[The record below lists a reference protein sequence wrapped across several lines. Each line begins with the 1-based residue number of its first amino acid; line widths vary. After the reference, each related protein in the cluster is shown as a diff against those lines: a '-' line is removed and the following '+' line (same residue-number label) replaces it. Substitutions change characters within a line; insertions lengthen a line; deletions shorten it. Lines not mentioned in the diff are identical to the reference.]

1 MKHPSFIMQTILA
14 VFLCAF
20 AWSCKS
26 AKTAETTNTE
36 SGRNTVVQA
45 QWRSAQSLSVC
56 SLKRL
61 TALSFDSCALYFPP
75 TRYTGEHG
83 DTSPPLPDVSSLKG
97 KAPDKNSK
105 AHNNNGKAH
114 NKNSN
119 AHKNNGN
126 AQSNNANVL
135 APTRASPSIIKLYGL
150 HLSQEVKEESAAAQ
164 AEADSL
170 AKAMQSSYD
179 KSQSSTTESSPFLSK
194 TTKLKLI
201 IFLII
206 AATILSY
213 IIRRKQRNQ

>member
-1 MKHPSFIMQTILA
+1 MQTILA

-36 SGRNTVVQA
+36 SGRNAVVQA
-45 QWRSAQSLSVC
+45 QWRSDQSLSVC

-83 DTSPPLPDVSSLKG
+83 DSSPPLPDVSSLKG
-97 KAPDKNSK
+97 KAPNKNSK
-105 AHNNNGKAH
+105 AHNNNGY
-114 NKNSN
+114 
-119 AHKNNGN
+119 

-135 APTRASPSIIKLYGL
+135 TPTRASPSIIKLYGL
-150 HLSQEVKEESAAAQ
+150 HLFQEVKEESAAAQ

-194 TTKLKLI
+194 STKLKLI

>member
-1 MKHPSFIMQTILA
+1 MKHPSSIMQTILA

-36 SGRNTVVQA
+36 SGRNAVVQA
-45 QWRSAQSLSVC
+45 QWRSDQSLSVC

-97 KAPDKNSK
+97 KAPNKNSK
-105 AHNNNGKAH
+105 AHNNNGY
-114 NKNSN
+114 
-119 AHKNNGN
+119 

-135 APTRASPSIIKLYGL
+135 TPTRASPSIIKLYGL

-179 KSQSSTTESSPFLSK
+179 KSQSYTTESSHFLSK
-194 TTKLKLI
+194 STKLKLI

>member
-1 MKHPSFIMQTILA
+1 MKHPSSIMQTILA

-36 SGRNTVVQA
+36 SGRNAVVQA
-45 QWRSAQSLSVC
+45 QWRSDQSLSVC

-75 TRYTGEHG
+75 TRFTGEHG
-83 DTSPPLPDVSSLKG
+83 DSSPPLPDVSSLKG
-97 KAPDKNSK
+97 KAPNKNSK
-105 AHNNNGKAH
+105 AHNNNGY
-114 NKNSN
+114 
-119 AHKNNGN
+119 

-135 APTRASPSIIKLYGL
+135 TPTRASPSIIKLYGL

-194 TTKLKLI
+194 STKLKLI

>member
-1 MKHPSFIMQTILA
+1 MKHPSSIMQTILA

-36 SGRNTVVQA
+36 SGRNAVVQA
-45 QWRSAQSLSVC
+45 QWRSVQSLSVC
-56 SLKRL
+56 SLKQL

-83 DTSPPLPDVSSLKG
+83 DSSPPLPDASSLKG
-97 KAPDKNSK
+97 KAPNKNSK
-105 AHNNNGKAH
+105 AHNNNGY
-114 NKNSN
+114 
-119 AHKNNGN
+119 

-135 APTRASPSIIKLYGL
+135 TPTRASPSIIKLYGL

-194 TTKLKLI
+194 STKLKLI

>member
-1 MKHPSFIMQTILA
+1 MKHPSSIMQTILA

-36 SGRNTVVQA
+36 SGRNAVVQA
-45 QWRSAQSLSVC
+45 QWRSDQSLSVC

-83 DTSPPLPDVSSLKG
+83 DSSPPLPDVSSLKG
-97 KAPDKNSK
+97 KAPNKNSK
-105 AHNNNGKAH
+105 AHNNNGY
-114 NKNSN
+114 
-119 AHKNNGN
+119 

-135 APTRASPSIIKLYGL
+135 TPTRASPSIIKLYGL

-194 TTKLKLI
+194 STKLKLI

>member
-1 MKHPSFIMQTILA
+1 MKHPSSIMQTILA

-36 SGRNTVVQA
+36 SGRNAVVQA
-45 QWRSAQSLSVC
+45 QWRSDQSLSVC

-83 DTSPPLPDVSSLKG
+83 DSSPPLPDVSSLKG
-97 KAPDKNSK
+97 KAPNKNSK
-105 AHNNNGKAH
+105 AHNNNGY
-114 NKNSN
+114 
-119 AHKNNGN
+119 

-135 APTRASPSIIKLYGL
+135 TPTRASPSIIKIYGL

-194 TTKLKLI
+194 STKLKLI

>member
-1 MKHPSFIMQTILA
+1 MKHPSSIMQTILA

-36 SGRNTVVQA
+36 SGRNAVVQA
-45 QWRSAQSLSVC
+45 QWRSDQSLSVC

-83 DTSPPLPDVSSLKG
+83 DSSPPLPDVSSLKG
-97 KAPDKNSK
+97 KAPNKNSK
-105 AHNNNGKAH
+105 AHNNNGY
-114 NKNSN
+114 
-119 AHKNNGN
+119 

-194 TTKLKLI
+194 STKLKLI

>member
-1 MKHPSFIMQTILA
+1 MKHPSSIMQTILA

-36 SGRNTVVQA
+36 SGRNAVVQA
-45 QWRSAQSLSVC
+45 QWRSDQSLSVC

-97 KAPDKNSK
+97 KAPNKNSK
-105 AHNNNGKAH
+105 AHNNNGY
-114 NKNSN
+114 
-119 AHKNNGN
+119 

-135 APTRASPSIIKLYGL
+135 TPTRASPSIIKLYGL

-179 KSQSSTTESSPFLSK
+179 KSQSYTTESSHFLSK
-194 TTKLKLI
+194 ATKLKLI

>member
-1 MKHPSFIMQTILA
+1 MRTILA

-36 SGRNTVVQA
+36 SGRNAFVQA
-45 QWRSAQSLSVC
+45 QWRSDQSLSVC

-83 DTSPPLPDVSSLKG
+83 DSSPPLPDVSSLKG
-97 KAPDKNSK
+97 KAPNKNSK
-105 AHNNNGKAH
+105 AHNNNGY
-114 NKNSN
+114 
-119 AHKNNGN
+119 

-135 APTRASPSIIKLYGL
+135 TPTRASPSIIKLYGL

-194 TTKLKLI
+194 STKLKLI

>member
-1 MKHPSFIMQTILA
+1 MKHPSSIMQTILA

-36 SGRNTVVQA
+36 SGRNAVVQA
-45 QWRSAQSLSVC
+45 QWRSDQSLSVC

-61 TALSFDSCALYFPP
+61 TSLSYDSCALYFPP

-83 DTSPPLPDVSSLKG
+83 DSSPPLPDVSSLKG
-97 KAPDKNSK
+97 KAPNKNSK
-105 AHNNNGKAH
+105 AHNNNGY
-114 NKNSN
+114 
-119 AHKNNGN
+119 

-179 KSQSSTTESSPFLSK
+179 KSQSYTTESSHFLSK
-194 TTKLKLI
+194 ATKLKLI

>member
-1 MKHPSFIMQTILA
+1 MKHPSSIMQTILA

-36 SGRNTVVQA
+36 SGRNAVVQA
-45 QWRSAQSLSVC
+45 QWRSDQSLSVC
-56 SLKRL
+56 SLKQL
-61 TALSFDSCALYFPP
+61 TGLSFDSCALCFPP

-83 DTSPPLPDVSSLKG
+83 DSSPPLPDVSSLKG
-97 KAPDKNSK
+97 KAPNKNSK
-105 AHNNNGKAH
+105 AHNNNGY
-114 NKNSN
+114 
-119 AHKNNGN
+119 

-150 HLSQEVKEESAAAQ
+150 HLFQEVKEESAAAQ

-179 KSQSSTTESSPFLSK
+179 KSQSYTTESSHFLSK
-194 TTKLKLI
+194 ATKLKLI

>member
-1 MKHPSFIMQTILA
+1 MKHHSSIMQTILA

-36 SGRNTVVQA
+36 SGRNAVVQA
-45 QWRSAQSLSVC
+45 QWRSDQSLSVC

-97 KAPDKNSK
+97 KAPNKNSK
-105 AHNNNGKAH
+105 AHNNNGY
-114 NKNSN
+114 
-119 AHKNNGN
+119 

-135 APTRASPSIIKLYGL
+135 TPTRASPSIIKLYGL

-194 TTKLKLI
+194 STKLKLI

>member
-1 MKHPSFIMQTILA
+1 MKHPSSIMQTILA

-36 SGRNTVVQA
+36 RGRNAVVQA
-45 QWRSAQSLSVC
+45 QWRSDQSLSVC

-83 DTSPPLPDVSSLKG
+83 DSSPPLPDVSSLKG
-97 KAPDKNSK
+97 KAPNKNSK
-105 AHNNNGKAH
+105 AHNNNGY
-114 NKNSN
+114 
-119 AHKNNGN
+119 

-135 APTRASPSIIKLYGL
+135 TPTRASPSIIKLYGL
-150 HLSQEVKEESAAAQ
+150 HLFQEVKEESAAAQ

-194 TTKLKLI
+194 STKLKLI